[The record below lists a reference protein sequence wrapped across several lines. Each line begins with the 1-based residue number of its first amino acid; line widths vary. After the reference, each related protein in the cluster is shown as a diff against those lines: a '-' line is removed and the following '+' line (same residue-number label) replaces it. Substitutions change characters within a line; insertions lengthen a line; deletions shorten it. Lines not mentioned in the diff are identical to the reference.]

1 VTLLAFAAE
10 RRAVSQCCGAAG
22 VDARRPLLSIGVSYL
37 HGDQQQTRMM
47 GQTDGQTDSFIDHR
61 CKNVQIKIKKV
72 KTRKKRDKNKK
83 RL

>member
-1 VTLLAFAAE
+1 LLLS
-10 RRAVSQCCGAAG
+10 AVLCPSAVAPL
-22 VDARRPLLSIGVSYL
+22 VLDAPRPLLSIGVSYL
-37 HGDQQQTRMM
+37 HGDQQQTRMI